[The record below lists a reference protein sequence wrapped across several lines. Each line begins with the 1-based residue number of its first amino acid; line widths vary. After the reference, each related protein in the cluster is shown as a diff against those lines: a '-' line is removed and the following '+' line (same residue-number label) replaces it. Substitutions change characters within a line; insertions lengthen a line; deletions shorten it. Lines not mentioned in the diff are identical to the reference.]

1 MEDFAN
7 GCKFVILNKHIKE
20 EVYLEQPMG
29 YMEKGHENKILKLK
43 RALYGLK
50 QILRAWNNRIDKY
63 FQDNNFIKCPH
74 ENALYMKVNEK
85 DDILLV
91 CG

>member
-1 MEDFAN
+1 MDV
-7 GCKFVILNKHIKE
+7 KFVFLNKHIE

-29 YMEKGHENKILKLK
+29 YMEKGYENKILKLT

-50 QILRAWNNRIDKY
+50 QTSRAWNNKLDKY

>member
-1 MEDFAN
+1 MDV
-7 GCKFVILNKHIKE
+7 KFVFLNKHIEE

-50 QILRAWNNRIDKY
+50 QTPRAWNNRIDKY
-63 FQDNNFIKCPH
+63 FQDNNFSKCPH

>member
-1 MEDFAN
+1 MDV
-7 GCKFVILNKHIKE
+7 KFVSLNKHIEE
-20 EVYLEQPMG
+20 EVYLEQPMS
-29 YMEKGHENKILKLK
+29 YMAKWHENKILKLK
-43 RALYGLK
+43 RALYRLK
-50 QILRAWNNRIDKY
+50 QILRAWNNRIDNY
-63 FQDNNFIKCPH
+63 FEDNNFIKCPH

>member
-1 MEDFAN
+1 MDV
-7 GCKFVILNKHIKE
+7 KFVSLNKHIEE

-29 YMEKGHENKILKLK
+29 YMEKWHENKILKLK
-43 RALYGLK
+43 RAFYGLK